1 MVTYMLKKSK
11 VMYHKI
17 SKRFALAKTINL
29 LAVEWQRQQ
38 EDQQKVCTMQAPSLT
53 YCGKAKAA
61 RRSAGGLYYASTIT
75 DILWKAEAARGLAKR
90 SALCKHHH

>member
-1 MVTYMLKKSK
+1 MLKKAK

-38 EDQQKVCTMQAPSLT
+38 EDQQKVCTMQHHHLHT
-53 YCGKAKAA
+53 VGKAKAA
-61 RRSAGGLYYASTIT
+61 RDQQGGLYYASTIT
-75 DILWKAEAARGLAKR
+75 DILWEGRGQQED
-90 SALCKHHH
+90 